1 MYFVFASVALS
12 NGEVLEG
19 YFMFFLHLILLLLLV
34 IAKKNIDANILD
46 AERAALSFL
55 ESQQTAPTL
64 IIKDL

>member
-1 MYFVFASVALS
+1 
-12 NGEVLEG
+12 
-19 YFMFFLHLILLLLLV
+19 
-34 IAKKNIDANILD
+34 LD